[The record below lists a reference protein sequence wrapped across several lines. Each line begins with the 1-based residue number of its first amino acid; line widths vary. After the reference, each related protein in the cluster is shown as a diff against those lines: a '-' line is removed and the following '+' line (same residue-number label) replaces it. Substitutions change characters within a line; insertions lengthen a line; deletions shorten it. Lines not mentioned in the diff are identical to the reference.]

1 MGLGLRQNGRLEAT
15 RDTVFLLKLHG
26 THGSSGGSLGLRQ
39 IHQVLGDVFGAFQ
52 LEQATHRPYLSS
64 KGAQPVHIV
73 RTLAVPGDQLCAALA
88 FRIFAP
94 EQILA
99 VIVQRAEIG
108 CVCGNVQILQQG
120 VLLAVEVAV
129 LTIDSSKALQE
140 HIALLI

>member
-64 KGAQPVHIV
+64 EGAQPVHIV
-73 RTLAVPGDQLCAALA
+73 RTPRSPRRSALC
-88 FRIFAP
+88 
-94 EQILA
+94 
-99 VIVQRAEIG
+99 
-108 CVCGNVQILQQG
+108 
-120 VLLAVEVAV
+120 
-129 LTIDSSKALQE
+129 SSGFPNICSRTDTGRHSTKS
-140 HIALLI
+140 